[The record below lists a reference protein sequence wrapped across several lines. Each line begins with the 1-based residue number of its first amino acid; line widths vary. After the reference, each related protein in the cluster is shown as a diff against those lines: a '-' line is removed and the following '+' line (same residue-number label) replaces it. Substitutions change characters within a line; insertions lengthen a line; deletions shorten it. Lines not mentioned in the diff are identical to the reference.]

1 MDTRVQQMLFEL
13 KGKDIGSYEHSV
25 RVAELVQKY
34 SMAVNL
40 NTETTKRLV
49 LCAKLHDLGKLILP
63 RRILKKASSLTDSE
77 WAAVKEHPRFG
88 CELIRQAFGRELL
101 QESHIIMTHH
111 ERMDGHG
118 YPRGLNDKEIPM
130 EARII
135 AVADAVDVMMYGRK
149 YQKPVSAEECK
160 CEVLKC
166 SGTQFDPEVAAVFVH
181 EIL

>member
-1 MDTRVQQMLFEL
+1 MDARVQQMLFEL
-13 KGKDIGSYEHSV
+13 KGKDVSSYEHSV

-34 SMAVNL
+34 SMATNL
-40 NTETTKRLV
+40 DAEIAQRLV

-63 RRILKKASSLTDSE
+63 RRILKKAGSLTDSE

-88 CELIRQAFGRELL
+88 CELIRQTFGRELL
-101 QESHIIMTHH
+101 RESHIVMTHH

-118 YPRGLNDKEIPM
+118 YPTGLNDKEIPI

-135 AVADAVDVMMYGRK
+135 AVADAVDVMMHGRK
-149 YQKPVSAEECK
+149 YRKPIFADECK

-181 EIL
+181 DIL